1 MEAFG
6 KLVENSFPLLSLS
19 TEHQGL
25 EETTEG
31 SVQALTFELE
41 EGQVGLGY
49 SPAEVIVLA
58 KVCSHFGLPKTIQL
72 IEAQG

>member
-6 KLVENSFPLLSLS
+6 KLVENSFSLLSLS

-49 SPAEVIVLA
+49 SPAEVIA
-58 KVCSHFGLPKTIQL
+58 AEGNGEKDGTKDQAES
-72 IEAQG
+72 

>member
-1 MEAFG
+1 METFG
-6 KLVENSFPLLSLS
+6 KLVENSFPLLSRRLV
-19 TEHQGL
+19 HQGR

-41 EGQVGLGY
+41 ERQVGLGY

-58 KVCSHFGLPKTIQL
+58 
-72 IEAQG
+72 